1 MSMVGASFEVV
12 DPGTRRTELAASCS
26 WRRVSGAIG
35 VKSIIDNK
43 DYAFILRMLKVA
55 MRAVRIFF
63 TLIIGAGTTGATSL
77 AVIRWN
83 Q

>member
-26 WRRVSGAIG
+26 WRRASGAIG

-63 TLIIGAGTTGATSL
+63 SDNLEPARRAQL
-77 AVIRWN
+77 PLR
-83 Q
+83 